1 MALYMCNVESSE
13 YCFKN
18 KQKYNNGLIL
28 QKAHYEP
35 TKILILYLAHK
46 CIFTLGH
53 YYLMIWQQLI

>member
-53 YYLMIWQQLI
+53 YYLMI